1 MSMKL
6 IIAYIQPERLNAVK
20 QALYEKEIFRLSVT
34 NALGCGQQ
42 KGYHESYRGSDIEVN
57 LLKKVRLEVAVNED
71 FVKPT
76 VDAIVQGAR
85 TGNIGDGKIFMID
98 LSECIRIRTGE
109 TGHDAI
115 GG

>member
-1 MSMKL
+1 MKL